1 MAHYLVTGG
10 AGFIGSNLVEAL
22 LLQGHTVRVL
32 DNFSTG
38 RRENLVAFADQID
51 LREGD
56 LTDFST
62 VAQAVEGVDIV
73 LHQGALASVPRS
85 VADPLQS
92 NAANVTA
99 TLHVLVASRDAG
111 VKRVVYASS
120 SSIYGDQEEELAKIE
135 TMTPGPISPYGVAKL
150 SSESYCQVFYKVYG
164 LETVAL
170 RYFNVFG
177 ARQDPT
183 SMYSAVIPLF
193 ITALMRGESP
203 TIYGDGEQT
212 RDFTYV
218 GNVVAGNLIAATAPP
233 ENVAGEVFNMAAGG
247 QTSLNDLMDVL
258 NEVMGTNITPKY
270 TDPRSGDIKHSRAD
284 ISKAQ
289 KRMGYQPTISF
300 LEGIRH
306 TVDWYR
312 TQA

>member
-1 MAHYLVTGG
+1 LHA
-10 AGFIGSNLVEAL
+10 
-22 LLQGHTVRVL
+22 L

-38 RRENLVAFADQID
+38 KRENLKEFGDRIE
-51 LREGD
+51 LIEGD
-56 LTDFST
+56 LTDFDT
-62 VAQAVEGVDIV
+62 VLQSMQGVDIV

-85 VADPLQS
+85 IENPLES
-92 NAANVTA
+92 NGANVTA
-99 TLHVLVASRDAG
+99 TLHVLVAARDAG

-120 SSIYGDQEEELAKIE
+120 SSIYGDQDEEEAKIE
-135 TMTPGPISPYGVAKL
+135 TMSPKPISPYGVAKL
-150 SSESYCQVFYKVYG
+150 AAESYCQVFYRAYG

-193 ITALMRGESP
+193 ITALMRGKPP

-218 GNVVAGNLIAATAPP
+218 GNVVAGNLMAATAPR

-258 NEVMGTNITPKY
+258 NEVMGTNITAQY
-270 TDPRSGDIKHSRAD
+270 ADARSGDIKHSRAD

-289 KRMGYQPTISF
+289 ERMRYQPTISF
-300 LEGIRH
+300 LEGIRR

-312 TQA
+312 KQA